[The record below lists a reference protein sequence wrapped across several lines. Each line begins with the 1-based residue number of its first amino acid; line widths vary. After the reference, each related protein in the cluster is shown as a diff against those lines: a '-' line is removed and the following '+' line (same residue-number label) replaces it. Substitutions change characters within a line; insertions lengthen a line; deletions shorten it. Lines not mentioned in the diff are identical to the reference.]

1 MTDHPEPFI
10 QDRGKD
16 AITVLS
22 QPGPTTAAEAL
33 ALAVLLGLI
42 VAPVEDEND
51 GGA

>member
-1 MTDHPEPFI
+1 VNDRPEPFI
-10 QDRGKD
+10 QDRGEE

-22 QPGPTTAAEAL
+22 LPGPVTAAEAL

-42 VAPVEDEND
+42 VAPVIEEND